1 MKNIKNKL
9 MVTYRKSEMKVRK
22 HSPEILAGVGV
33 VGVVGSLVMAC
44 KATTKLNDILDESK
58 EQLDKI
64 KEVVSDP
71 AYKDKY
77 DEHDA
82 KSDTTITYVQTGM
95 KVAKLYAPSVILCAG
110 SLGCLLASNNIL
122 RKRNAALTAAYAT
135 IDKSFKEYR
144 KRVSERFGEEV
155 EKEIRYNIKA
165 KEITTVDE
173 DGNEVKETVKEI
185 EVDPNSPES
194 YSDYARFFD
203 ESCSAWQNDAEF
215 NLTFLK
221 AQQQYANDLLRA
233 RGRLFLNEVYRMLG
247 IDETKAGQIVGWIYN
262 PDNPTGDN
270 FVDFGIY
277 NMQRD
282 RVRAFVNGYE
292 PNILLDFNVDGVIW
306 DLAYLDEIDNLGT
319 DSIFGD

>member
-1 MKNIKNKL
+1 MKEKL
-9 MVTYRKSEMKVRK
+9 MKTYKKVELKAIK

-44 KATTKLNDILDESK
+44 KATTKLSDILEESK

-64 KEVVSDP
+64 KEVAADP
-71 AYKDKY
+71 AYEEKY
-77 DEHDA
+77 SQDDA
-82 KSDTTITYVQTGM
+82 KKDTTITYVQTAM
-95 KVAKLYAPSVILCAG
+95 KVTKLYAPSVILCAS

-122 RKRNAALTAAYAT
+122 KKRNAALSAAYMT
-135 IDKSFKEYR
+135 VDKSFKEYR
-144 KRVSERFGEEV
+144 KRVADRFGEEV

-165 KEITTVDE
+165 EEITKVDE
-173 DGNEVKETVKEI
+173 DGNEVTETVK
-185 EVDPNSPES
+185 VMDGTDDPNS

-203 ESCSAWQNDAEF
+203 ESCAAWQNDAEY

-221 AQQQYANDLLRA
+221 AQQQYANDLLKA

-247 IDETKAGQIVGWIYN
+247 IDETKAGQVVGWVYN

-277 NMQRD
+277 NMQRE

-306 DLAYLDEIDNLGT
+306 DLAW
-319 DSIFGD
+319 

>member
-1 MKNIKNKL
+1 MKEKL
-9 MVTYRKSEMKVRK
+9 MKTYKKVELKAIK

-33 VGVVGSLVMAC
+33 VGVIASLVMAC
-44 KATTKLNDILDESK
+44 KATTKLSDVLDESK

-64 KEVVSDP
+64 KEVAADP
-71 AYKDKY
+71 AYEEKY
-77 DEHDA
+77 SQDDA
-82 KSDTTITYVQTGM
+82 KKDTTITYVQTAM
-95 KVAKLYAPSVILCAG
+95 KVTKLYAPSVILCAS

-122 RKRNAALTAAYAT
+122 KKRNAALSAAYMT
-135 IDKSFKEYR
+135 VDKSFKEYR
-144 KRVSERFGEEV
+144 KRVADRFGEEV

-165 KEITTVDE
+165 KEVATVDE
-173 DGNEVKETVKEI
+173 NGNEVTETVK
-185 EVDPNSPES
+185 VMDGTDDPNT

-203 ESCSAWQNDAEF
+203 ESCAAWQNDAEY

-221 AQQQYANDLLRA
+221 AQQQYANDLLKS

-247 IDETKAGQIVGWIYN
+247 IDETKAGQVVGWVYN

-277 NMQRD
+277 NMQRE

-306 DLAYLDEIDNLGT
+306 DLAW
-319 DSIFGD
+319 

>member
-1 MKNIKNKL
+1 MKNIKESL
-9 MVTYRKSEMKVRK
+9 MQTYKRTELKVRK

-33 VGVVGSLVMAC
+33 VGVIASTVMAC
-44 KATTKLNDILDESK
+44 KATTKLSDILEESK
-58 EQLDKI
+58 DQLDQI
-64 KEVVSDP
+64 KTVAVDP
-71 AYKDKY
+71 AYADKY
-77 DEHDA
+77 SEDDA
-82 KSDTTITYVQTGM
+82 KKDTTITYVQTGV

-122 RKRNAALTAAYAT
+122 KKRNAALSAAYMT
-135 IDKSFKEYR
+135 VDKSFKEYR
-144 KRVSERFGEEV
+144 KRVADRFGEEV

-165 KEITTVDE
+165 KEVTTVDE
-173 DGNEVKETVKEI
+173 NGNEVTETVK
-185 EVDPNSPES
+185 VMDGTDDPNT

-203 ESCSAWQNDAEF
+203 ESCAAWQNDAEY

-221 AQQQYANDLLRA
+221 AQQQYANDLLKS

-247 IDETKAGQIVGWIYN
+247 IDETKAGQVVGWVYN

-277 NMQRD
+277 NMQRE

-306 DLAYLDEIDNLGT
+306 DLAW
-319 DSIFGD
+319 

>member
-1 MKNIKNKL
+1 MKEKL
-9 MVTYRKSEMKVRK
+9 MKTYKKVELKAIK

-44 KATTKLNDILDESK
+44 KATTKLSDILDESK

-64 KEVVSDP
+64 KEVAADP
-71 AYKDKY
+71 AYEEKY
-77 DEHDA
+77 SQDDA
-82 KSDTTITYVQTGM
+82 KKDTTITYVQTAM
-95 KVAKLYAPSVILCAG
+95 KVTKLYAPSVILCAS

-122 RKRNAALTAAYAT
+122 KKRNAALSAAYMT
-135 IDKSFKEYR
+135 VDKSFKEYR
-144 KRVSERFGEEV
+144 KRVADRFGEEV

-165 KEITTVDE
+165 EEITKVDE
-173 DGNEVKETVKEI
+173 NGNEVTETVK
-185 EVDPNSPES
+185 VMDGTDDPNS

-203 ESCSAWQNDAEF
+203 ESCAAWQNDAEY

-221 AQQQYANDLLRA
+221 AQQQYANDLLKA
-233 RGRLFLNEVYRMLG
+233 KGRLFLNEVYRMLG
-247 IDETKAGQIVGWIYN
+247 IDETKAGQVVGWVYN

-277 NMQRD
+277 NMQRE

-306 DLAYLDEIDNLGT
+306 NLAW
-319 DSIFGD
+319 

>member
-1 MKNIKNKL
+1 MKEKL
-9 MVTYRKSEMKVRK
+9 MKTYKKVELKAIK

-44 KATTKLNDILDESK
+44 KATTKLSDILEDSK

-64 KEVVSDP
+64 KEVAADP
-71 AYKDKY
+71 AYEEKY
-77 DEHDA
+77 SQDDA
-82 KSDTTITYVQTGM
+82 KKDTTITYVQTAM
-95 KVAKLYAPSVILCAG
+95 KVTKLYAPSVILCAS

-122 RKRNAALTAAYAT
+122 KKRNAALSAAYMT
-135 IDKSFKEYR
+135 VDKSFKEYR
-144 KRVSERFGEEV
+144 KRVADRFGEEV

-165 KEITTVDE
+165 EEITKVDE
-173 DGNEVKETVKEI
+173 NGNAVTETVK
-185 EVDPNSPES
+185 VMDGTDDPNS

-203 ESCSAWQNDAEF
+203 ESCAAWQNDAEY

-221 AQQQYANDLLRA
+221 AQQQYANDLLKA

-247 IDETKAGQIVGWIYN
+247 IDETKAGQVVGWVYN

-277 NMQRD
+277 NMQRE

-306 DLAYLDEIDNLGT
+306 DLAWWDEMDNLGT
-319 DSIFGD
+319 DDIFGD

>member
-1 MKNIKNKL
+1 MKEKL
-9 MVTYRKSEMKVRK
+9 MKTYKKVELKAIK

-44 KATTKLNDILDESK
+44 KATTKLSDILEESK

-64 KEVVSDP
+64 KEVAADP
-71 AYKDKY
+71 AYEEKY
-77 DEHDA
+77 SQDDA
-82 KSDTTITYVQTGM
+82 KKDTTITYVQTAM
-95 KVAKLYAPSVILCAG
+95 KVTKLYAPSVILCAS

-122 RKRNAALTAAYAT
+122 KKRNAALSAAYMT
-135 IDKSFKEYR
+135 VDKSFKEYR
-144 KRVSERFGEEV
+144 KRVADRFGEEV

-165 KEITTVDE
+165 EEITKVDE
-173 DGNEVKETVKEI
+173 NGNEVTETVK
-185 EVDPNSPES
+185 VMDGTDDPNS

-203 ESCSAWQNDAEF
+203 ESCAAWQNDAEY

-221 AQQQYANDLLRA
+221 AQQQYANDLLKA

-247 IDETKAGQIVGWIYN
+247 IDETKAGQVVGWVYN

-277 NMQRD
+277 NMQRE

-306 DLAYLDEIDNLGT
+306 DLAW
-319 DSIFGD
+319 

>member
-1 MKNIKNKL
+1 MKEKL
-9 MVTYRKSEMKVRK
+9 MKTYKKVELKAIK

-44 KATTKLNDILDESK
+44 KATTKLSDILEDSK

-64 KEVVSDP
+64 KEVAADP
-71 AYKDKY
+71 AYEEKY
-77 DEHDA
+77 SQDDA
-82 KSDTTITYVQTGM
+82 KKDTTITYVQTAM
-95 KVAKLYAPSVILCAG
+95 KVTKLYAPSVILCAS

-122 RKRNAALTAAYAT
+122 KKRNAALSAAYMT
-135 IDKSFKEYR
+135 VDKSFKEYR
-144 KRVSERFGEEV
+144 KRVADRFGEEV

-165 KEITTVDE
+165 EEITKVDE
-173 DGNEVKETVKEI
+173 DGNEVTETVK
-185 EVDPNSPES
+185 VMDGTDDPNS

-203 ESCSAWQNDAEF
+203 ESCAAWQNDAEY

-221 AQQQYANDLLRA
+221 AQQQYANDLLKA

-247 IDETKAGQIVGWIYN
+247 IDETKAGQVVGWVYN

-277 NMQRD
+277 NMQRE

-306 DLAYLDEIDNLGT
+306 TLAW
-319 DSIFGD
+319 

>member
-1 MKNIKNKL
+1 MKEKL
-9 MVTYRKSEMKVRK
+9 MKTYKKVELKSIK

-33 VGVVGSLVMAC
+33 IGVVGSLVMAC
-44 KATTKLNDILDESK
+44 KATTKLSDILDESK

-64 KEVVSDP
+64 KEVAADP
-71 AYKDKY
+71 AYEEKY
-77 DEHDA
+77 SQDDA
-82 KSDTTITYVQTGM
+82 KKDTTITYVQTAM
-95 KVAKLYAPSVILCAG
+95 KVTKLYAPSVILCAG

-122 RKRNAALTAAYAT
+122 KKRNAALSAAYMT
-135 IDKSFKEYR
+135 VDKSFKEYR
-144 KRVSERFGEEV
+144 KRVADRFGEEV

-165 KEITTVDE
+165 EEITKVDE
-173 DGNEVKETVKEI
+173 DGNEVTETVKI
-185 EVDPNSPES
+185 MDGTDDPNS

-203 ESCSAWQNDAEF
+203 ESCAAWQNDAEY

-221 AQQQYANDLLRA
+221 AQQQYANDLLKA

-247 IDETKAGQIVGWIYN
+247 IDETKAGQVVGWVYN

-277 NMQRD
+277 NMQRE

-306 DLAYLDEIDNLGT
+306 NLAW
-319 DSIFGD
+319 

>member
-1 MKNIKNKL
+1 MKEKL
-9 MVTYRKSEMKVRK
+9 MKTYKKVELKAIK

-33 VGVVGSLVMAC
+33 VGVVGSLVLAC
-44 KATTKLNDILDESK
+44 KATTKLSDVLEESK

-64 KEVVSDP
+64 KEVAADP
-71 AYKDKY
+71 AYEEKY
-77 DEHDA
+77 SQDDA
-82 KSDTTITYVQTGM
+82 KKDTTITYVQTAM
-95 KVAKLYAPSVILCAG
+95 KVTKLYAPSVILCAS

-122 RKRNAALTAAYAT
+122 KKRNTALSAAYMT
-135 IDKSFKEYR
+135 VDKSFKEYR
-144 KRVSERFGEEV
+144 KRVADRFGEEV

-165 KEITTVDE
+165 EEITKVDE
-173 DGNEVKETVKEI
+173 DGNEVTETVK
-185 EVDPNSPES
+185 VMDGTDDPNS

-203 ESCSAWQNDAEF
+203 ESCAAWQNDAEY

-221 AQQQYANDLLRA
+221 AQQQYANDLLKA

-247 IDETKAGQIVGWIYN
+247 IDETKAGQVVGWVYN

-277 NMQRD
+277 NMQRE

-306 DLAYLDEIDNLGT
+306 NLAW
-319 DSIFGD
+319 